1 MKEENKK
8 VLYCTVD
15 TSILYGK
22 RVTECLETLKGRFGL
37 SANRILQDALI
48 AYEYYTR
55 NTEMPLSNLAIE
67 IKGKDIRE
75 KKTLETRKED
85 KEVSAS
91 LLGILSSTASS
102 DYQM

>member
-15 TSILYGK
+15 TSVLYGK
-22 RVTECLETLKGRFGL
+22 KVIECLKMLKSRFGL
-37 SANRILQDALI
+37 PANRILQDAVI

-67 IKGKDIRE
+67 VKEKDIKE
-75 KKTLETRKED
+75 KSAWETKKEG

-102 DYQM
+102 EYQM